1 MTPGRGGGL
10 GSAGAAGSR
19 GSAGGRKMGFL
30 EAQIRRAA
38 GEDIPVY
45 NNMTADVEESSDTKS
60 QNGDKNNSE
69 VTGDIRD
76 QSGLNPRRIRGF
88 GGLQRNNNSQAES
101 PSLNDMRARQS
112 AIVAKV
118 MTFYKRKSTLVIEM
132 YEGCFYKQKPRWDQI
147 ANFIYKDLCPMDDLR
162 KAVKDVQ
169 LHPVKML
176 IFIRFAEDRFRD
188 YIVSKIRH
196 KEGIIWSDYK
206 VKVKGYSL
214 DSEVKFIRLL
224 GISPETEASEIIK
237 VFKDD
242 GIGDVVEIR
251 KGLLDNSRLPG
262 VTNGT

>member
-1 MTPGRGGGL
+1 M
-10 GSAGAAGSR
+10 
-19 GSAGGRKMGFL
+19 
-30 EAQIRRAA
+30 
-38 GEDIPVY
+38 
-45 NNMTADVEESSDTKS
+45 
-60 QNGDKNNSE
+60 
-69 VTGDIRD
+69 
-76 QSGLNPRRIRGF
+76 
-88 GGLQRNNNSQAES
+88 
-101 PSLNDMRARQS
+101 
-112 AIVAKV
+112 
-118 MTFYKRKSTLVIEM
+118 
-132 YEGCFYKQKPRWDQI
+132 
-147 ANFIYKDLCPMDDLR
+147 
-162 KAVKDVQ
+162 Q

-224 GISPETEASEIIK
+224 GVSPETEASEIIK